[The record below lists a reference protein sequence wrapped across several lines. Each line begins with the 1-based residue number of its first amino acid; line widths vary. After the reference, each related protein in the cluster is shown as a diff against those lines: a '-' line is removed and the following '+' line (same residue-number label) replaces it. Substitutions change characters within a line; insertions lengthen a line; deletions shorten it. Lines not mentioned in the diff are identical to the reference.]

1 MGDVTERR
9 RTLLESALRY
19 DRVFVVGG
27 IGLVTVASWAWI
39 VAMSSD
45 MYGSMRGASAWA
57 MTATWDAGHLLL
69 LFLMWVVMMTAM
81 MLPSASPTLLLYASV
96 ARAAD
101 AARYPVRVYALAA
114 GYLAVWSLFSAAAAL
129 AQRYLTASSIVS
141 PMMVLADRRLGAAL
155 LAVVA
160 VYQFTP
166 LKRDCL
172 AACRSPLA
180 LITRHWRPHTAGAF
194 RMGLRY
200 GLYCL
205 GCCWALMLLLFAG
218 GVMNV
223 FVIVALTSY
232 VLIEKV
238 APWGIQASRT
248 AGAALAVVALLLLS
262 L

>member
-1 MGDVTERR
+1 MPEAMNQR
-9 RTLLESALRY
+9 RTLLESALRH

-27 IGLVTVASWAWI
+27 MGLVMVASWGWI
-39 VAMSSD
+39 LAMSAD

-57 MTATWDAGHLLL
+57 ITSTRDAGHLLL
-69 LFLMWVVMMTAM
+69 LFLMWAVMMTAM
-81 MLPSASPTLLLYASV
+81 MLPSAAPTLLLYASV

-101 AARYPVRVYALAA
+101 AVRYPMRVYALAA
-114 GYLAVWSLFSAAAAL
+114 GYLTMWSLFSAAAAL
-129 AQRYLTASSIVS
+129 AQWYLTASSMVS

-155 LAVVA
+155 LTLVA

-180 LITRHWRPHTAGAF
+180 VMTRHWRPHTSGAF

-223 FVIVALTSY
+223 FVIAALTSY
-232 VLIEKV
+232 VFI
-238 APWGIQASRT
+238 
-248 AGAALAVVALLLLS
+248 
-262 L
+262 